1 MIADAAPGTLDALS
15 LSSPILVLEQKRGE
29 TMRRAIPLLVLTL
42 MAAAAVQ
49 AQFDWA
55 YQSTDEVLPQRDL
68 EADEQAP
75 RTVPGSKLAR
85 TQAEID
91 DPWSP
96 PDWFPGD
103 HHAPVPEIVARGAG
117 ENVRACA
124 QCHGFAGSGHPE
136 SSHLTGLTVNY
147 IVRQMAE
154 FKTGA
159 RKDRFWMN
167 RFAPFVTDVQ
177 VLAAAEW
184 YAGIE
189 PRDFIDRVIET
200 ETVPVTYIGDGR
212 MRFIHP
218 DGGTEPIGNRVLEV
232 PQDRAL
238 ATARHPYSGFTVY
251 APPGSVARGADLA
264 TTGANGTTIPCAI
277 CHGEGL
283 KGLADV
289 PRLAGISPLYA
300 VRQLDQFRTNER
312 VGSMAALMTATVA
325 NLSDEDIVALAAY
338 LASLDP

>member
-1 MIADAAPGTLDALS
+1 MLVLYGDDQNGVRVDEPELDDRSGHRGDFVPIPARVAMMSEPHTRDEKPPQDCSRAPVSHRRSHQNLRGRSASCPTTACPKIIADAAPGTLDALS

-75 RTVPGSKLAR
+75 RTLPGGKLAR

-189 PRDFIDRVIET
+189 ARDLFERHIVT
-200 ETVPVTYIGDGR
+200 E
-212 MRFIHP
+212 
-218 DGGTEPIGNRVLEV
+218 
-232 PQDRAL
+232 
-238 ATARHPYSGFTVY
+238 
-251 APPGSVARGADLA
+251 
-264 TTGANGTTIPCAI
+264 
-277 CHGEGL
+277 
-283 KGLADV
+283 
-289 PRLAGISPLYA
+289 
-300 VRQLDQFRTNER
+300 
-312 VGSMAALMTATVA
+312 
-325 NLSDEDIVALAAY
+325 
-338 LASLDP
+338 